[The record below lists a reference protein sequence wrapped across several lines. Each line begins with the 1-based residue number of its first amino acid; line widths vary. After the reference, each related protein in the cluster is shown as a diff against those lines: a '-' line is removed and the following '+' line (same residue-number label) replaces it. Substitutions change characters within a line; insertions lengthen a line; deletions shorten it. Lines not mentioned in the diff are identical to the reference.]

1 MLIVAS
7 VQQLPNGNLPSHSG
21 LFKSKG
27 TSSQLR
33 VNFHV
38 ETQLNV
44 QSLLH
49 VHIRIC
55 IKTLQL
61 VFELKHMREVNGS
74 EGSRELCNWNG
85 TTVELMMLTINLV
98 CYNTIN

>member
-1 MLIVAS
+1 MLILAG

-21 LFKSKG
+21 LYKSKG
-27 TSSQLR
+27 ASSQLR

-49 VHIRIC
+49 VHIRIYR
-55 IKTLQL
+55 KALQL

-74 EGSRELCNWNG
+74 EPCNWNG